1 MKVDNSNT
9 SKTSSIATQLL
20 IAGTAACLAD
30 VATFPFDTAKV
41 RLQLQGESTV
51 LINRKM
57 GSNNVENL
65 LKIQTKR
72 PLTTAIPTNIFRPT
86 SRGFISTNAFPVPLP
101 THEIPA
107 QIEKISKPN
116 LQYRGLFGTIATI
129 ARQEG
134 AVALYNGLSAGKL
147 KQSDWDFFLF
157 LFIIEW
163 SISIFVLGMIV
174 TKEKKNISKR
184 VEQENLTFRNAP

>member
-9 SKTSSIATQLL
+9 SKTSNIATQLL

-51 LINRKM
+51 LSNRKV

-65 LKIQTKR
+65 LKIQAKR
-72 PLTTAIPTNIFRPT
+72 PLTTSVPTNIFRPT
-86 SRGFISTNAFPVPLP
+86 GRGFISTTAFPVPLP
-101 THEIPA
+101 IHEIPA

-147 KQSDWDFFLF
+147 KQS
-157 LFIIEW
+157 
-163 SISIFVLGMIV
+163 
-174 TKEKKNISKR
+174 
-184 VEQENLTFRNAP
+184 